1 MEEAPEAASATAA
14 AAAGTAGAGD
24 KSKRAGAHNN
34 KGDSDSAK
42 PTTDNAGGA
51 LTALKKSLL
60 SVYGS
65 AQAAFE
71 ALSSSEG
78 IVGRKQWKKAVKKAS
93 LDHFTGI
100 QLKELRSGLPKLAS
114 LSAFVC
120 FVDGSAA
127 VDESGETTEASH
139 LAPLPLEVPALPS
152 SFRHR
157 EHAEAQLTSA
167 LLESGR
173 RSTSLTAPKSRVSSQ
188 GMGK

>member
-1 MEEAPEAASATAA
+1 M
-14 AAAGTAGAGD
+14 
-24 KSKRAGAHNN
+24 
-34 KGDSDSAK
+34 
-42 PTTDNAGGA
+42 
-51 LTALKKSLL
+51 
-60 SVYGS
+60 YGS

-71 ALSSSEG
+71 ALSSSDG

-93 LDHFTGI
+93 LSDDYTGKE
-100 QLKELRSGLPKLAS
+100 LKELRSSLPKLAS
-114 LSAFVC
+114 LSAFC
-120 FVDGSAA
+120 SFVDGSAVA
-127 VDESGETTEASH
+127 DESGETAKASH
-139 LAPLPLEVPALPS
+139 LATLPPEVPALPS

>member
-1 MEEAPEAASATAA
+1 M
-14 AAAGTAGAGD
+14 
-24 KSKRAGAHNN
+24 
-34 KGDSDSAK
+34 
-42 PTTDNAGGA
+42 
-51 LTALKKSLL
+51 
-60 SVYGS
+60 YGS

-71 ALSSSEG
+71 ALSSSDG

-93 LDHFTGI
+93 LDDYTGKE
-100 QLKELRSGLPKLAS
+100 LKELRSSLPKLAS
-114 LSAFVC
+114 LSAFC
-120 FVDGSAA
+120 SFVDGSAVA
-127 VDESGETTEASH
+127 DESGETAEASH

-188 GMGK
+188 GMGT